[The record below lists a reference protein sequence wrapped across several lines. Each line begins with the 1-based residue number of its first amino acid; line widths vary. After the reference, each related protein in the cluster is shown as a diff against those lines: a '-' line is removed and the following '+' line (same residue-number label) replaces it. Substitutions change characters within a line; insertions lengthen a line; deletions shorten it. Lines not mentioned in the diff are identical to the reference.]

1 MIRLIIIILF
11 LAIFFIISIP
21 LFLVEWIIGKFS
33 PRARDISSLRIVQG
47 AFKVVLFITGAKT
60 TVIGYE
66 NIPMDEAVL
75 FVGNH
80 RSFYDVIISYSML
93 PGLTGYISKKAIR
106 KVPVLSTWM
115 VLLHCLFLDRADVK
129 QGMKT
134 ILTAIDQIKNGISI
148 TVFPEGTRN
157 TGDGIM
163 PFKGGSFKMAEKSGC
178 KIVPVVQNNT
188 SALFEDHL
196 PRVKGGHT
204 VIEFGKPIEVK
215 DMSREEMKALPSMV
229 REQMLE
235 IYERNQRLV

>member
-1 MIRLIIIILF
+1 
-11 LAIFFIISIP
+11 
-21 LFLVEWIIGKFS
+21 
-33 PRARDISSLRIVQG
+33 
-47 AFKVVLFITGAKT
+47 
-60 TVIGYE
+60 
-66 NIPMDEAVL
+66 
-75 FVGNH
+75 
-80 RSFYDVIISYSML
+80 
-93 PGLTGYISKKAIR
+93 
-106 KVPVLSTWM
+106 
-115 VLLHCLFLDRADVK
+115 
-129 QGMKT
+129 MKT

-204 VIEFGKPIEVK
+204 VIEFGTPIEVK